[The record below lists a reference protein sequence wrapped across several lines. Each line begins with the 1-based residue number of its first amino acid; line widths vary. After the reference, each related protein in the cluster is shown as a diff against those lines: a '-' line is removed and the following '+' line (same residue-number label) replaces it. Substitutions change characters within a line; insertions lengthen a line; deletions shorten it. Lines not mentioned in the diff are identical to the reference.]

1 MQPLNCDVL
10 VVGAGISGVVA
21 ALAAARGGAKTIL
34 LENKPFVGGNA
45 TTGLCLH
52 AFVSK
57 KGEQVV
63 YGIAQELVDELIAR
77 GGAVGHVP
85 IYRRHTVGY
94 AC

>member
-52 AFVSK
+52 A
-57 KGEQVV
+57 
-63 YGIAQELVDELIAR
+63 LVTYRLPASYR
-77 GGAVGHVP
+77 GLRLSTEISSASSP
-85 IYRRHTVGY
+85 PRSSRKP
-94 AC
+94 ASWSSMA